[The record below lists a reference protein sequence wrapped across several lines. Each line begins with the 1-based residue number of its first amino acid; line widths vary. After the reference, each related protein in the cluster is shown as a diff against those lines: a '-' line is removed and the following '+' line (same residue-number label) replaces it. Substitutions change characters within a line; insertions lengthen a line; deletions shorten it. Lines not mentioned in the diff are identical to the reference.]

1 MEQLVPT
8 TEAPAANRSRRWL
21 DRLASPYLSVAFFLL
36 MAPAALIIGPGG
48 QPASLWLL
56 LPFLLLLSNLL
67 AAILVNR
74 RFRADLPLLV
84 FHVCLLAVVCLF
96 VIARLT
102 YLDAATTLT
111 SGTEFDGRMTR
122 QEMGA
127 YHPRAKLA
135 GLRFANEGLRARYSE
150 DGTYR
155 GTYNQVSW
163 LSPQGNMQHAE
174 IGDDRPLLLNDY
186 RIYATVHRGLAPLFR
201 WQRKGSPPEVGN
213 IQLADHRA
221 GEIPPSISWVLP
233 GGPEA
238 WVQLDVASIPRP
250 QGRYQVDLGAA
261 EIEHHLVL
269 RIGDDRRELKI
280 GDTVVLPEGELTY
293 LRLNSWMSY
302 RIVYDPATA
311 WIMATVLVA
320 VASLVAFYLRRLRQ
334 SGDEAA

>member
-1 MEQLVPT
+1 MERAVPSKGV
-8 TEAPAANRSRRWL
+8 PVFSDGRRWL
-21 DRLASPYLSVAFFLL
+21 DRLASPYLSAAFFLL

-56 LPFLLLLSNLL
+56 LPFLLLLVNLL

-74 RFRADLPLLV
+74 RFRADLPLLI
-84 FHVCLLAVVCLF
+84 FHVSLLAVVFLF

-111 SGTEFDGRMTR
+111 SGTEFDGRMTK

-127 YHPRAKLA
+127 FHPREKLA
-135 GLRFANEGLRARYSE
+135 GLRFANEGLRARYSD

-163 LSPQGNMQHAE
+163 LSPQGKIQYAE

-201 WQRKGSPPEVGN
+201 WQRKDRPPEVGN

-238 WVQLDVASIPRP
+238 WVQLTVANVPRP
-250 QGRYQVDLGAA
+250 QGRYQVDLGAG

-269 RIGDDRRELKI
+269 RIGNDRRELKI

-320 VASLVAFYLRRLRQ
+320 AASLIAFYLRRLQ
-334 SGDEAA
+334 PSGDDAV